1 MFYVITYDIIDD
13 KKRAKVADTLL
24 DFGKRVQYSVFECEL
39 TDVYLENLV
48 RKLKK
53 IISPEDSIR
62 IYSLCSQC
70 SKSIR
75 ILGVGNITKD
85 EFVVIL

>member
-1 MFYVITYDIIDD
+1 MFYVISYDIIDD

-24 DFGKRVQYSVFECEL
+24 DFGKRVQDSVFECEL

>member
-1 MFYVITYDIIDD
+1 MFYVISYDIIDD

-85 EFVVIL
+85 EYVVIL

>member
-1 MFYVITYDIIDD
+1 MFYVISYDIIDD

>member
-1 MFYVITYDIIDD
+1 MFYVVSYDIIDD

>member
-1 MFYVITYDIIDD
+1 MFYVISYDIIDD

-70 SKSIR
+70 MKSIR
-75 ILGVGNITKD
+75 ILGTGTITKD